1 MMPDKK
7 DEVLA
12 AIKSYFIINFPVLG
26 IIPKA
31 PPLPLAD
38 LTQPDRIL
46 IR

>member
-26 IIPKA
+26 IIPEA

-38 LTQPDRIL
+38 LI
-46 IR
+46 